1 MAPADDWLLRVDDLS
16 VHFQSSKGV
25 AHAVDHVSFD
35 IYPHETLALV
45 GETGC
50 GKSVTARSI
59 LRLVP
64 EPPGSYASGS
74 ISLRNSDGSVTEILT
89 ATERTVRS
97 IRGDRISMIF
107 QDPGKALNP
116 GLTIGRQLAEVF
128 GEHRM
133 SMILGNAGFDPQK
146 PSRTAT
152 KIVQQRAGLVERG
165 VYRLTHLRAPKALQR
180 SIDDSVM
187 QALAD
192 TGIPNP
198 RKMLGSYPH
207 ELSGGMKQRV
217 MIAQALACD
226 PDLLIADEPT
236 TALDVT
242 IQARI
247 LDLIHEMQQRRGM
260 AILYITH
267 DLSLVRQ
274 FADRVAVMYAGRLAE
289 VGLSAE
295 VLASP
300 QHPYTQ
306 GLLAAI
312 PRPATPRGQLAAI
325 PGTVPQLIDP
335 PAQCHFAS
343 RCSFAASACH
353 EVTPQLLT
361 VGKKRDVSCHRFDT
375 AARIGVGV
383 QDMPL
388 AATLG
393 GVASS

>member
-1 MAPADDWLLRVDDLS
+1 MSDTTLLRVEDLS
-16 VHFQSSKGV
+16 VHFRSSKGV
-25 AHAVDHVSFD
+25 AHAVDHVTFD
-35 IYPHETLALV
+35 IKPHETLALV

-64 EPPGSYASGS
+64 EPPGEYASGS
-74 ISLRNSDGSVTEILT
+74 VFLRNADGSETDILAAPT
-89 ATERTVRS
+89 KQVRA

-128 GEHRM
+128 GEHRL
-133 SMILGNAGFDPQK
+133 SMLFENAEMTGSK
-146 PSRTAT
+146 PSWLAQRVA
-152 KIVQQRAGLVERG
+152 QQRANGVQKLMFDLTSRG
-165 VYRLTHLRAPKALQR
+165 ASKRLQKA
-180 SIDDSVM
+180 IDESVM
-187 QALAD
+187 NALAD

-198 RKMLGSYPH
+198 RKIMKSYPH

-247 LDLIHEMQQRRGM
+247 LELIHQMQQRRGM

-267 DLSLVRQ
+267 DLSLVRE
-274 FADRVAVMYAGRLAE
+274 FADRVAVMYAGRIVE
-289 VGLSAE
+289 MGPSAD

-306 GLLAAI
+306 GLLNAI
-312 PRPATPRGQLAAI
+312 PRAATPRGELAAI
-325 PGTVPQLIDP
+325 PGTVPQLIEP
-335 PAQCHFAS
+335 PAQCHFAT
-343 RCSFAASACH
+343 RCEFASAACRS
-353 EVTPQLLT
+353 VIPASLT
-361 VGKKRDVSCHRFDT
+361 IGPGRTVACHRFDT
-375 AARIGVGV
+375 AESVGV
-383 QDMPL
+383 PADSMPV
-388 AATLG
+388 AATVKG
-393 GVASS
+393 KPSR

>member
-1 MAPADDWLLRVDDLS
+1 MSDTTLLRVEDLS
-16 VHFQSSKGV
+16 VHFRSSKGV

-35 IYPHETLALV
+35 IKPHETLALV

-64 EPPGSYASGS
+64 EPPGEYASGAVF
-74 ISLRNSDGSVTEILT
+74 LRNANDSETDILSSSPK
-89 ATERTVRS
+89 EVRA

-128 GEHRM
+128 GEHRL
-133 SMILGNAGFDPQK
+133 SMLFENAEMADSK
-146 PSRTAT
+146 PSRLAQR
-152 KIVQQRAGLVERG
+152 VAQQRANAFQKIVFDVTSRG
-165 VYRLTHLRAPKALQR
+165 ASKRLQKA
-180 SIDDSVM
+180 IDESVM
-187 QALAD
+187 DALAD

-198 RKMLGSYPH
+198 RKIMQSYPH

-247 LDLIHEMQQRRGM
+247 LELIHQMQQRRGM

-267 DLSLVRQ
+267 DLSLVRE
-274 FADRVAVMYAGRLAE
+274 FADRVAVMYAGRIVE
-289 VGLSAE
+289 MGPSAD

-306 GLLAAI
+306 GLLDAI
-312 PRPATPRGQLAAI
+312 PRAATPRGELAAI

-343 RCSFAASACH
+343 RCEFASAACRS
-353 EVTPQLLT
+353 VIPVPLT
-361 VGKKRDVSCHRFDT
+361 TGPGRTVACHRFDS
-375 AARIGVGV
+375 AESLGVPA
-383 QDMPL
+383 DFMPV
-388 AATLG
+388 AATVTG
-393 GVASS
+393 KPSR